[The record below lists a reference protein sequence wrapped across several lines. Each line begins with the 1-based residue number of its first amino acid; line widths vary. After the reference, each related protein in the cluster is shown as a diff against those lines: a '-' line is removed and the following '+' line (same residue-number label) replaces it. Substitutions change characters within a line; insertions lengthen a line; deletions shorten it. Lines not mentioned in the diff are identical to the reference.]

1 MISFYAADGA
11 TCNLRGSAASA
22 RVEEEIV
29 CHLHSYTDKGTG
41 TVVVPVHIWIGTVI
55 DTDAEPKSSVVMMV
69 RIKDRNGVCLNV
81 IRRRF

>member
-11 TCNLRGSAASA
+11 TCNLRGPAASA

-55 DTDAEPKSSVVMMV
+55 DTDAEPKARECRCLFSVVGGYDGED
-69 RIKDRNGVCLNV
+69 KG
-81 IRRRF
+81 